1 MQHLCALLREQQ
13 HIVIRNALPS
23 QRIGAEARV
32 GGIDPVHIGV
42 DDEFIGVKSSKAKGK
57 RVSTY
62 EVAKL
67 EFIEPLDKAP
77 EPDEEELEEGEDGPI
92 DLSVDPEDYSNAKQM
107 DLGL

>member
-1 MQHLCALLREQQ
+1 MNDDDYPQLEVTFGGANASRPAE
-13 HIVIRNALPS
+13 HIDV
-23 QRIGAEARV
+23 E
-32 GGIDPVHIGV
+32 
-42 DDEFIGVKSSKAKGK
+42 EFIGVKSSKAKGK